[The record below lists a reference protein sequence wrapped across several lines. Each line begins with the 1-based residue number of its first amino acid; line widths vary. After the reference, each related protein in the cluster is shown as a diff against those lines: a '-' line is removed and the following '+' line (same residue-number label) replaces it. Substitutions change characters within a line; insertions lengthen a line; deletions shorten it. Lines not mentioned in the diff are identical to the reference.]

1 MKKSLFISLLV
12 ISSSVSAGPVLQMNK
27 AFNALTELMPYI
39 NDEKAFKEKKNEEI
53 IGKNLEQL
61 NSAFK
66 LAGHDT
72 LIRHDLFAPSYAL
85 INENISATKN
95 GFSKGKKDYALWMM
109 KETVTL
115 CMDCHGR
122 LPQSVSSSFQNG
134 ELRVDTSKIRNPYD
148 IGMSYMIVRR
158 FVDAKEQ
165 FTRSI
170 QDKIIKK
177 DFSDIILPLQQ
188 IMMIELKIKKDPSS
202 MISIIDD
209 YLGKKNL
216 PYTVNAELEGW
227 KKRLVIWKDDVAV
240 KKGLNNEK
248 ELKDLIKRRLSPL
261 KQKNSFDDDYKVDL
275 LLSSGL
281 ISNYFFENTQSP
293 SAPELS
299 FWLGWIEKR
308 LKKEDFMS
316 SGDLFL
322 KQCIRKY
329 SKHPVAKEC
338 LTEYK
343 ESVEFDFT
351 GSSGTSIPSEVEK
364 ELNELNQ
371 LVNPKSK

>member
-1 MKKSLFISLLV
+1 MKKSLFITLLC
-12 ISSSVSAGPVLQMNK
+12 ISTSASAGPVLQMNK
-27 AFNALTELMPYI
+27 AFSALTELMPYL

-85 INENISATKN
+85 INENISATKA
-95 GFSKGKKDYALWMM
+95 GFAKGKKDYALWMM
-109 KETVTL
+109 KETITL

-134 ELRVDTSKIRNPYD
+134 ELRVDTSKIKNPYD
-148 IGMSYMIVRR
+148 TGTAYMIVRR

-177 DFSDIILPLQQ
+177 DLTDLILPFQQ
-188 IMMIELKIKKDPSS
+188 ILTIELKIKKDPAS
-202 MISIIDD
+202 MIAIIDD
-209 YLGKKNL
+209 YLSKKNL
-216 PYTVNAELEGW
+216 PYDVNSELEGW
-227 KKRLVIWKDDVAV
+227 KKRLVIWKDDVAI
-240 KKGLNNEK
+240 KKGINNEK
-248 ELKDLIKRRLSPL
+248 ELKDLFKRRLDPL
-261 KQKNSFDDDYKVDL
+261 KKKNSFDDDYKVDL
-275 LLSSGL
+275 LLTSGL
-281 ISNYFFENTQSP
+281 ISNYFFENQESP
-293 SAPELS
+293 SAPEISL
-299 FWLGWIEKR
+299 WMGWIEKR

-329 SKHPVAKEC
+329 SKRPIAKEC
-338 LTEYK
+338 LAEYK

-351 GSSGTSIPSEVEK
+351 GSSGTSIPAEVEK

-371 LVNPKSK
+371 LVSPKK

>member
-1 MKKSLFISLLV
+1 MKKSLFITLLC
-12 ISSSVSAGPVLQMNK
+12 ISTTASAGPVLQMNK
-27 AFNALTELMPYI
+27 AFSALTELMPYL
-39 NDEKAFKEKKNEEI
+39 NDAKAFKEKKNEEI

-85 INENISATKN
+85 INENISATQN
-95 GFSKGKKDYALWMM
+95 GFAKGKKDYALWMM
-109 KETVTL
+109 KETITL

-134 ELRVDTSKIRNPYD
+134 ELRVDTSKIKNPYD
-148 IGMSYMIVRR
+148 LGTAYMIVRR
-158 FVDAKEQ
+158 FVDAKVQ

-177 DFSDIILPLQQ
+177 DFTDLILPFQQ
-188 IMMIELKIKKDPSS
+188 ILTIELKIKKDPAS
-202 MISIIDD
+202 MITIIDD
-209 YLGKKNL
+209 YLSKKNL
-216 PYTVNAELEGW
+216 PHDVSSELEGW
-227 KKRLVIWKDDVAV
+227 KKRLVIWKDDVAI
-240 KKGLNNEK
+240 KKGINNEK
-248 ELKDLIKRRLSPL
+248 ELKDLFKRRLDPL
-261 KQKNSFDDDYKVDL
+261 KKKNSFDDDYKVDL

-281 ISNYFFENTQSP
+281 ISNYFFENQESP
-293 SAPELS
+293 SAPEISL
-299 FWLGWIEKR
+299 WMGWIEKR

-329 SKHPVAKEC
+329 SKRPIAKEC
-338 LTEYK
+338 LAEYK

-351 GSSGTSIPSEVEK
+351 GSSGTSIPDEVEK
-364 ELNELNQ
+364 ELKELNQ
-371 LVNPKSK
+371 LVSPVK